1 MYHLVP
7 GPAVPH
13 FAPCD
18 VGVYVPLVPGPAGSA
33 TLREVHL
40 VPDPPG
46 TTLCDA
52 RRSDTGTLRRATG
65 TGHYATRD
73 ADLGTGTDATCDV
86 DVYVLRE
93 TPRKSISRFAG
104 YSQY

>member
-33 TLREVHL
+33 TLRDVHL
-40 VPDPPG
+40 VPDLPG
-46 TTLCDA
+46 TTKEKDYEML
-52 RRSDTGTLRRATG
+52 
-65 TGHYATRD
+65 TRVFFKGRHSKLSLLIWFFSSST
-73 ADLGTGTDATCDV
+73 AFL
-86 DVYVLRE
+86 
-93 TPRKSISRFAG
+93 
-104 YSQY
+104 

>member
-33 TLREVHL
+33 TLRDVHL

-52 RRSDTGTLRRATG
+52 
-65 TGHYATRD
+65 
-73 ADLGTGTDATCDV
+73 
-86 DVYVLRE
+86 
-93 TPRKSISRFAG
+93 
-104 YSQY
+104 